1 VGGAIA
7 LTAICAV
14 AVIEFGVAPM
24 AAVTTS
30 GVVIAVLGFA
40 VRHMIADLFY
50 GVTLALERPFEIGNW
65 IKVSD
70 GTGDE
75 TIGRV
80 DEFTWRAV
88 KLVTRAN
95 LKVFVPNSI
104 IATTRLTNFDQPE
117 PMWRNTLRITLGYD
131 VPVSQAE
138 RVLLS
143 AVARVP
149 ESASLPAT
157 PEARVV
163 EYEEYGVVWELRFWV
178 PSYEA
183 CSRVTQRIHDALLQN
198 LKVVGLAVP
207 RPREE
212 VWVGSLATERS
223 AEHLVQ
229 RNWIDRVMLV
239 APLPSEDRDRLQAS
253 ARRVAIAPGAEVVRE
268 GEPGSSLFV
277 LQEGALEVWKGRE
290 ESREKLGTLHP
301 GDVFGEMSL
310 LTGAE
315 RSATVLGH
323 MDSVA
328 YEITK
333 SDLEPL
339 LNRHPTLAQKLAD
352 LLADRVKA
360 DSARDAER
368 SAREIADERAGRSRQ
383 LLERIRTFFKLAE
396 PTGGTAGDPQRLRQP
411 SHSSGA

>member
-1 VGGAIA
+1 MRAASVRFRAICSIRAPATPHSVEIGRFDRAPMGSEDGAAALAVPRRRGRVASPKLNCRRVPPRFAASEPSSPSMKREVLAFAVLLIVVALLSASTRWAGAIPPGFGATEQHLLLVLRVCAWAAGAALAVLLVNRLIRRRVKRRAGSEAPRLLLDLVGGAIA

-95 LKVFVPNSI
+95 LNVFVPNSI

-143 AVARVP
+143 VVARVP

-183 CSRVTQRIHDALLQN
+183 CSRVTQRIHDALL
-198 LKVVGLAVP
+198 
-207 RPREE
+207 
-212 VWVGSLATERS
+212 
-223 AEHLVQ
+223 
-229 RNWIDRVMLV
+229 
-239 APLPSEDRDRLQAS
+239 
-253 ARRVAIAPGAEVVRE
+253 
-268 GEPGSSLFV
+268 
-277 LQEGALEVWKGRE
+277 
-290 ESREKLGTLHP
+290 
-301 GDVFGEMSL
+301 
-310 LTGAE
+310 
-315 RSATVLGH
+315 
-323 MDSVA
+323 
-328 YEITK
+328 
-333 SDLEPL
+333 
-339 LNRHPTLAQKLAD
+339 
-352 LLADRVKA
+352 
-360 DSARDAER
+360 
-368 SAREIADERAGRSRQ
+368 
-383 LLERIRTFFKLAE
+383 
-396 PTGGTAGDPQRLRQP
+396 
-411 SHSSGA
+411 